1 MKQPGFL
8 YPTNKYINVQRV
20 ALRDIFFGNVNPSQ
34 EKNIEMTSAFAPN
47 DLNIREIPFFDGSS
61 ILTRTSDFIAVQ
73 NA

>member
-1 MKQPGFL
+1 M
-8 YPTNKYINVQRV
+8 
-20 ALRDIFFGNVNPSQ
+20 RDIFFGNVNPSQ

-47 DLNIREIPFFDGSS
+47 DLNIREIPFFDGSP